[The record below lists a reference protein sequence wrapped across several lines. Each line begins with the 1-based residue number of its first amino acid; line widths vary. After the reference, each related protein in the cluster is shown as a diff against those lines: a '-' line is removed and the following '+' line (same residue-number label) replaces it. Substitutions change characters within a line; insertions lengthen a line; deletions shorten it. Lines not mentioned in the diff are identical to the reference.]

1 MSHITLN
8 KHPLHALLA
17 AAHNMQNQMN
27 NGSIPAAFGD
37 GTPDQVND
45 TISAFDNLA
54 ACAKRVEL
62 ADKQISPFLR
72 YRREILGN
80 YTTAAHLQALVLNL
94 WGGYPSNLLMLFQ
107 VADEHHTRIALELI
121 TSYTNYGENDSQ
133 FMSLGM
139 ELFEAKQA
147 AEEAA
152 AEQTEEVAA

>member
-8 KHPLHALLA
+8 KRPLHALLA
-17 AAHNMQNQMN
+17 AAHNMQAQMN

-62 ADKQISPFLR
+62 ADKLTSPFLR

-80 YTTAAHLQALVLNL
+80 YTTAAHLRDLVLNL
-94 WGGYPSNLLMLFQ
+94 WGGSPANLSALFQ
-107 VADEHHTRIALELI
+107 GADEHHTRIALELI
-121 TSYTNYGENDSQ
+121 TSYTNYRANDSQ

-139 ELFEAKQA
+139 ELAEAKQA
-147 AEEAA
+147 AAEE
-152 AEQTEEVAA
+152 TEEVAA

>member
-17 AAHNMQNQMN
+17 AAKNIQAQMD
-27 NGSIPAAFGD
+27 NGNIAAAFND

-62 ADKQISPFLR
+62 ADKLTSPFLR
-72 YRREILGN
+72 YRREILGH
-80 YTTAAHLQALVLNL
+80 YTTASHLRALVLNL
-94 WGGYPSNLLMLFQ
+94 WGGFPANLSALFMN
-107 VADEHHTRIALELI
+107 ADEHHTRIALELI

-139 ELFEAKQA
+139 ELAEAK
-147 AEEAA
+147 A
-152 AEQTEEVAA
+152 AEQAAIEESEEVAA